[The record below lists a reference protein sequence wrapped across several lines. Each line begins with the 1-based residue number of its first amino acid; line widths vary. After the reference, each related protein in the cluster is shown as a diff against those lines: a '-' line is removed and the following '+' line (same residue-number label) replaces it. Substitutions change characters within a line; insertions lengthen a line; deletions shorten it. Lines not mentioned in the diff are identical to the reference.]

1 MSLLQKNGQK
11 KFYLHNEVFIFLN
24 LLESLGRLEDLRVF
38 LLANAVTITNPYFL
52 FFDINVPYNS
62 DIALYKDN
70 LILVQIMKNEKYREA
85 KRQTRF
91 RKISRSVLLTSLM
104 LQIISSHKIY
114 LHLQKRKNGTAKF
127 SFAFI
132 YLRNNFAVFGQT
144 IKSGKIYISKDFDQ
158 SSPLIFS
165 CSLEDHKDNTLFL
178 KSARRY
184 HCWQTLIEN
193 FEIGNVRFENQKVK
207 NLSMRII

>member
-1 MSLLQKNGQK
+1 M
-11 KFYLHNEVFIFLN
+11 HNEVFIFLN

-104 LQIISSHKIY
+104 L
-114 LHLQKRKNGTAKF
+114 
-127 SFAFI
+127 
-132 YLRNNFAVFGQT
+132 
-144 IKSGKIYISKDFDQ
+144 
-158 SSPLIFS
+158 
-165 CSLEDHKDNTLFL
+165 
-178 KSARRY
+178 
-184 HCWQTLIEN
+184 
-193 FEIGNVRFENQKVK
+193 
-207 NLSMRII
+207 